1 MKKTALFFLLSGF
14 AMQSSAQGNLSG
26 DLMMN
31 VNFFQRDSSINAAN
45 NPLYDNL
52 LSGGEAWLSLRYSY
66 KGFNAFVRADAF
78 HNSNLYKPEAN
89 FTQYGI
95 GAWSVSKEIKNLTIT
110 GGYIYDQI
118 GSGILFRA
126 YEDRGLLIDN
136 ALVGLHLRY
145 QLSDRFMVKGFTGQF
160 KDVSKFNR
168 YDPIVKGINAEGDF
182 QIGEDVHLIPGV
194 GAINRTLDVERVNV
208 IASGIN
214 GEPKVEDRFIPKYNT
229 YAFTAYNTLT
239 AGAISWYAE
248 GSYKTHEAIFRDG
261 KYRDLPGSVL
271 YTSFGYARKGV
282 AVNLNAKR
290 TENYVLRANLQG
302 EDLLAQRGSISW
314 QPVIARIRPQ
324 RLLARYTPASQDLSE
339 LALGGDILLS
349 PNDDLDINLNYT
361 HINTL
366 ADTALY
372 REAYVEANYRGIK
385 NLQIQLG
392 VQYLQYNQELYQV
405 KPNVPMVEAITPF
418 FEIVYKIDDKKSIRT
433 EWEYM
438 HTDQDYGSWLFGL
451 VEFNIAPKWSFAV
464 SDMYTMNLNPKNPS
478 GLTEPQHYYNV
489 FMAHTKGPHRFT
501 LQYVRQVDGIN
512 CTGGVC
518 RYEPAFSGVKF
529 AVTSSF

>member
-1 MKKTALFFLLSGF
+1 MKKAAFSLLLAGLALKS
-14 AMQSSAQGNLSG
+14 AAQGNLSG

-66 KGFNAFVRADAF
+66 RGFNAFVRADAF
-78 HNSNLYKPEAN
+78 HNSNLYRPESN
-89 FTQYGI
+89 FTNYGI
-95 GAWSVSKEIKNLTIT
+95 GAWSVSKEIKGLTIT

-118 GSGILFRA
+118 GSGIMFRA

-145 QLSDRFMVKGFTGQF
+145 QFGDRFMVKGFTGQF

-168 YDPIVKGINAEGDF
+168 YDPIVKGVNAEGDF
-182 QIGEDVHLIPGV
+182 QIGKNVHIIPGV
-194 GAINRTLDVERVNV
+194 GALNRTLDAERINV
-208 IASGIN
+208 IASAIN
-214 GEPKVEDRFIPKYNT
+214 NEPEVSNRFVPTYNT

-239 AGAISWYAE
+239 AGAISWYVE

-261 KYRDLPGSVL
+261 MYQDLPGNVL
-271 YTSFGYARKGV
+271 YTSLGYARQGL

-290 TENYVLRANLQG
+290 TENYMLRANLQG
-302 EDLLAQRGSISW
+302 EDVLGQRGSIGW

-324 RLLARYTPASQDLSE
+324 RLMARYTPASQDLSE
-339 LALGGDILLS
+339 LALGGDVLLS
-349 PNDDLDINLNYT
+349 PNDDLDLTFNYT

-366 ADTALY
+366 SDTALY
-372 REAYVEANYRGIK
+372 REAYAELNYRGIDHW
-385 NLQIQLG
+385 QIQAG
-392 VQYLQYNQELYQV
+392 IQYLQYNQSLYQV
-405 KPNVPMVEAITPF
+405 KNVPMVEAITPF
-418 FEIVYKIDDKKSIRT
+418 VEIVHNIDDKKSIRT
-433 EWEYM
+433 EWQYM
-438 HTDQDYGSWLFGL
+438 HTEQDYGSWLYGL
-451 VEFNIAPKWSFAV
+451 VEFNIAPKWSFAL
-464 SDMYTMNLNPKNPS
+464 SDMYTVSLNPKNPS
-478 GLTEPQHYYNV
+478 GLAEPQHYYNI